1 MTIYAIVLNEPDEAA
16 WERVKSGWPDRHYI
30 VTGHLAFVAP
40 EEVILTE
47 GITEELGMDDEG
59 NVTGVVIE
67 AASYSGFNKPG
78 LWEWARKFS

>member
-1 MTIYAIVLNEPDEAA
+1 MTIYAIVLNEPNEAA
-16 WERVKSGWPDRHYI
+16 WRQVKSEWPDRHYI
-30 VTGHLAFVAP
+30 VTDHLAFVAS

-47 GITEELGMDDEG
+47 GIAEALGMDDEG

>member
-16 WERVKSGWPDRHYI
+16 WQQVKDHWPDRHYI
-30 VTGHLAFVAP
+30 VSGCLAFVAP
-40 EEVILTE
+40 EALILTE
-47 GITEELGMDDEG
+47 EIAKTIGMDSQG

-78 LWEWARKFS
+78 LWEWARKFA